1 MAASIK
7 VEVVSAEKQLFSGES
22 TMVVAPG
29 VEGEIGVMPGHAP
42 LLTGLR
48 PGVLKLVRDND
59 EEDLFYVAGGL
70 LEVQP
75 DKVTVLA
82 DVAERSA
89 EIDEERATKAREEAE
104 SLLQSGG
111 ADIDYAKVQAELAQA
126 VAQLELLRKLRKK

>member
-1 MAASIK
+1 MATIK
-7 VEVVSAEKQLFSGES
+7 VEIVSAEKQLFSGES
-22 TMVVAPG
+22 NMVVVPG

-48 PGVLKLVRDND
+48 PGVLKLVRDGD
-59 EEDLFYVAGGL
+59 EELFYVAGGL

-82 DVAERSA
+82 DVAERSS
-89 EIDEERATKAREEAE
+89 EIDEERAMKAREEAE
-104 SLLQSGG
+104 AMLQSGG

-126 VAQLELLRKLRKK
+126 VAQLELLRKLRKRK